1 MSKDNE
7 YIPIESIKE
16 IQNNLRID
24 QLDKRYIDKDGNRFV
39 IRFGKES
46 RKPEIFRV
54 QSKSDLQVDSS
65 HNKLSTS
72 NFSAPEEAD
81 LSDLF
86 MDEEMD
92 KKHKQQIRD
101 SDKAEI
107 NSMFPSDDDDLLG
120 DIDLNIETSST
131 SSSKKFDNSLV
142 NPLSILDEKRYVFD
156 LLKCIDKDKDRI
168 LSTLANVKNS
178 RIFELT
184 GDPSENK
191 NIVSNFTREF
201 ESEVFHI
208 LENLHNRFKEITS
221 FPKSIN
227 HYSMNYSYVQKD
239 FLATLENDKL
249 RLDYVL
255 RWEIQEPSL
264 LLVKKFAK
272 MVIDLLGVLNKKE
285 EDQIKTL
292 SFQNQTLFRDSKSA
306 ALYCLNDLDFLKR
319 SIENWIR
326 SNV

>member
-131 SSSKKFDNSLV
+131 SNSKKFDNSLV
-142 NPLSILDEKRYVFD
+142 NPLSILE
-156 LLKCIDKDKDRI
+156 DKDRI